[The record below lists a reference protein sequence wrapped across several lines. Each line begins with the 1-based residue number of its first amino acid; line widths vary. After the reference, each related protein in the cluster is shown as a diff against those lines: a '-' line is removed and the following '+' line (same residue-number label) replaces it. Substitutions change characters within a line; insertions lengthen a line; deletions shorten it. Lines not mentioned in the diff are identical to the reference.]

1 MSEFCLI
8 YVCIFDNKCDTPIYI
23 FQLLAFIRGLQ
34 IKSNLQK
41 WNEFQLFNFNFKASS
56 YFKVK
61 FSFHVK
67 INPLCPVLPSYMT
80 NHH

>member
-8 YVCIFDNKCDTPIYI
+8 YVCIFGNKCDTSIYI

-41 WNEFQLFNFNFKASS
+41 WNEFQLFNFNFKAS

-61 FSFHVK
+61 LNFHVK
-67 INPLCPVLPSYMT
+67 INLLHPALVI
-80 NHH
+80 